1 LFSWYKLLGK
11 RGEGDLSVGDNNGFL
26 VLVILD
32 GWGLGEEEQGN
43 AILQAHTP
51 NMDYY
56 QQNFPFTRLV
66 NSGEAVGL
74 PPGQMGNSEVGHLNL
89 GAGRIVYQEIMR
101 ISKAIEDGSFFH
113 NDVLSEAMQKVREK
127 GAALHLMG
135 LLSDGGVHSHNTH
148 LYALLEMAA
157 RIGVKEVYVH
167 AVLDGR
173 DTAPRAAETYLK
185 ELEQKFSSL
194 GAGVLA
200 SIVGRYY
207 TMDRDHRWERIEKA
221 YRAYVYGEGEKAAGG
236 IAALDAAYRRGEDD
250 EFVLPTVIVGEK
262 GKPLSLIKEQD
273 SLIFFNFRAD
283 RARQISRTFLVSDFD
298 GFARGEKSPFPHYVC
313 FTQYDRELQ
322 APVAFPPDYLTDTL
336 GEVFSKHG
344 LQQLRIAETEK
355 YAHVTYFFSGGRE
368 EPFSGEE
375 RKLIP
380 SPQVPTYDLQPEMS
394 APEVTDEVLRALE
407 EEKYSL
413 VVLNYAN
420 TDMVGHT
427 GNLGAAVKAAA
438 AVDYQLGRVVE
449 RVLQKGGIVLV
460 TSDHGN
466 AEKMMMPDDSPHTA
480 HNNNETPFIIISAAG
495 SFKLAERGKLAD
507 AAPTILKLFSMPVP
521 RQMEGVALF

>member
-1 LFSWYKLLGK
+1 MSAG
-11 RGEGDLSVGDNNGFL
+11 GNENFL

-32 GWGLGEEEQGN
+32 GWGLGEKETGN
-43 AILQAHTP
+43 AIFQAYTP

-56 QQNFPFTRLV
+56 QRNFPFSFLT

-113 NDVLSEAMQKVREK
+113 NSVLLEAVKQAKEK
-127 GAALHLMG
+127 GSALHLMG
-135 LLSDGGVHSHNTH
+135 LLSDGGVHSHNNH
-148 LYALLEMAA
+148 LYALLKLAGMVGLEK
-157 RIGVKEVYVH
+157 VFVH

-173 DTAPRAAETYLK
+173 DTPPRVAKTYLQ
-185 ELEQKFSSL
+185 ELEHKFSSL
-194 GAGVLA
+194 GTGVLA
-200 SIVGRYY
+200 SISGRYY

-221 YRAYVYGEGEKAAGG
+221 YRAYVYGEGEKAATG
-236 IAALDAAYRRGEDD
+236 ITALDAAYRRGEDD
-250 EFVLPTVIVGEK
+250 EFVLPTIIVGENENNP
-262 GKPLSLIKEQD
+262 PLVKEED

-283 RARQISRTFLVSDFD
+283 RARQISRTFLVDDFE
-298 GFARGEKSPFPHYVC
+298 GFDRGARFPFPYYVC
-313 FTQYDRELQ
+313 FTQYDQDLH
-322 APVAFPPDYLTDTL
+322 APVAFPPEYLTDTL
-336 GEVFSKHG
+336 GEVISNHG
-344 LQQLRIAETEK
+344 LHQLRIAETEK

-368 EPFSGEE
+368 EPFSDEE

-380 SPQVPTYDLQPEMS
+380 SSKVPTYDLKPEMS
-394 APEVTDEVLRALE
+394 APEVTDEVLKALD

-427 GNLGAAVKAAA
+427 GNLEAAMKAAA
-438 AVDYQLGRVVE
+438 TVDYQLGRVVE
-449 RVLQKGGIVLV
+449 KVLGKKGFVLV

-466 AEKMMMPDDSPHTA
+466 AEKMMMPDGSPHTA
-480 HNNNETPFIIISAAG
+480 HNNNNTPFIIVSESG
-495 SFKLAERGKLAD
+495 NFKLDEKGKLAD
-507 AAPTILKLFSMPVP
+507 VAPTILKLLSLPIP
-521 RQMEGVALF
+521 RQMEGKILL